1 MVTVKKW
8 GIAVAVAAIAVTA
21 YFIFSSGD
29 AARIKKQLA
38 LLSQTIT
45 KTADEN
51 QLTATVNAKRATQV
65 CTATVQIHAP
75 AYDYRRAL
83 PAAELPALILSAR
96 APYDELSLDF
106 YDETIVLMDDHTADV
121 RVTSRLRGRLTSGD
135 WVEDIQEL
143 HCRFREI
150 DDEWRIA
157 EIEVVEVLEP

>member
-1 MVTVKKW
+1 MVAVKKW
-8 GIAVAVAAIAVTA
+8 GIAGAVAAVAVTA

-29 AARIKKQLA
+29 AARIRKQLA
-38 LLSQTIT
+38 FLSQTIA

-51 QLTATVNAKRATQV
+51 QLVAAANAKRAGQAF
-65 CTATVQIHAP
+65 TATVRIHAP
-75 AYDYRRAL
+75 AYDYRREL

-96 APYDELSLDF
+96 SSYDELALDF

-121 RVTSRLRGRLTSGD
+121 RVTLRLRGRLTSGD
-135 WVEDIQEL
+135 GVEDIQEL

-157 EIEVVEVLEP
+157 AVEVVQVLEP